1 MQGMGTIADGFHA
14 LPPGKLA
21 TLVTHL
27 EMTASP
33 GAPGPAP
40 AGATLERI
48 GAEETGRYRA
58 LFRKVGE
65 PWLWTSRLLLS
76 EAALSAVLASP
87 STAAHAVMLD
97 GIEAG
102 LLEVSFDDARR
113 SAELAFLGL
122 APGFT
127 GRSLGPWLVRTAAA
141 LAFGSG
147 AARLTVHTCHLD
159 DPRALGFYRRMGF
172 RPVRLEVEVLD
183 DPRATGLHP
192 AEAAPHIPFVAP

>member
-1 MQGMGTIADGFHA
+1 MRIISDGFHH

-27 EMTASP
+27 EMVSP
-33 GAPGPAP
+33 PGEPGPVP
-40 AGATLERI
+40 AGVKLERI
-48 GAEETGRYRA
+48 HADQTSRYRA

-76 EAALSAVLASP
+76 EAALAGVLASP
-87 STAAHAVMLD
+87 ATMAQAVVID
-97 GIEAG
+97 GNDAG
-102 LLEVSFDDARR
+102 LLEVSFEQAPL
-113 SAELAFLGL
+113 SAELAFLGMT
-122 APGFT
+122 PGFS
-127 GRSLGPWLVRTAAA
+127 GRGFGPWLVKTAAA
-141 LAFGSG
+141 VAFEAGVE
-147 AARLTVHTCHLD
+147 RFTVHTCHLD

-192 AEAAPHIPFVAP
+192 SEAAPHIPFVAP